1 MCGISCVVCV
11 HCDRKEPIPTC
22 QTLSDSIIPALSR
35 RGPDYIKHA
44 DIPFGSEEEKTS
56 HLLFT
61 ACTLRMRG
69 PPLVESAQAQPLINA
84 DGQAFTWNGEIFG
97 GIDVAERECDTTV
110 LFAAL
115 TACRPD
121 DDVLSCLKLIKGPFS
136 FVYFDA
142 LTQSLWF
149 GRDFFGRRSLL
160 WSILSDDEGAQKMVL
175 SSVADV
181 GSDGAKGEDGS
192 EEEGLA
198 WQEVPAKGIFKLDLR
213 SLARVRLHYLSFA

>member
-11 HCDRKEPIPTC
+11 HCDRKRRIPSC
-22 QTLSDSIIPALSR
+22 QTLSDSLVPAQSR
-35 RGPDYIKHA
+35 RGPDYTKHA
-44 DIPFGSEEEKTS
+44 NIPFGSGEENTG
-56 HLLFT
+56 HLLLT

-84 DGQAFTWNGEIFG
+84 DGQTFTWNGEIFG

-115 TACRPD
+115 TACRSD
-121 DDVLSCLKLIKGPFS
+121 NDILSCLKLVRGPFS
-136 FVYFDA
+136 FVYFDF

-160 WSILSDDEGAQKMVL
+160 WSIDSNDDGCLKMVL

-181 GSDGAKGEDGS
+181 GSDAKG
-192 EEEGLA
+192 EEGLA
-198 WQEVPAKGIFKLDLR
+198 WQEAPAKGIFKLDLR
-213 SLARVRLHYLSFA
+213 SLARFRLNYVSLVGV